1 MSDTAAPRTPAP
13 RTGGAPRRILLA
25 DCDMFFVQ
33 VAKLEDPEGVGRLE
47 LVLVGGRP
55 ESRGVV
61 TSASYGAR
69 RFGVRSG
76 MPMSQAVRLCPG
88 ATTVP
93 VPRAACS
100 RRSREVEAVLRRFAP
115 VVEAASIDEFYL
127 DLSGTERLYG
137 GEPLERTAEAIRR
150 AVRDQTGIS
159 VSLGGGTTR
168 TVAKMATRL
177 AKPEGIHVVPA
188 GGEQEFMLRWEVR
201 DLPSV
206 GPVMAEELR
215 RRGVRTVR
223 EALGVDEGTLC
234 GWLGESRGRW
244 LSQRVRGIDPTP
256 VGEPAET
263 KSVSHERT
271 FARDLHAAGEIEA
284 ELLRLAT
291 ETGATL
297 RRKGLRGRTVTVK
310 VRDAD
315 FRDRQAGRTLPEA
328 VESDRAIHAVARSL
342 LARLRAQRPAP
353 VRLLGVGVSGLVPVD
368 GPGQMALFETA
379 SVETEKDRSLSRAAD
394 AIRARFGAGALQ
406 PGRILGGRRAGDTG

>member
-1 MSDTAAPRTPAP
+1 MSDHAAPPSAP
-13 RTGGAPRRILLA
+13 GTGGAPRRILLA

-47 LVLVGGRP
+47 LVMVGGRP

-88 ATTVP
+88 ATVVP

-115 VVEAASIDEFYL
+115 TLEAASIDEFYL

-137 GEPLERTAEAIRR
+137 GEPLDATAERIRR
-150 AVRDQTGIS
+150 AVREQTGIS

-168 TVAKMATRL
+168 MIAKMATRL

-188 GGEQEFMLRWEVR
+188 GAEQEFMLRWEVG
-201 DLPSV
+201 DIPSV
-206 GPVMAEELR
+206 GPVMAEELH
-215 RRGVRTVR
+215 RRGVRSVR
-223 EALGVDEGTLC
+223 DALALDEATLSL
-234 GWLGESRGRW
+234 WLGESRGGW
-244 LSQRVRGIDPTP
+244 LFRRVRGIDPTP
-256 VGEPAET
+256 VGEAVET

-271 FARDLHAAGEIEA
+271 FARDLQGDDEIEA
-284 ELLRLAT
+284 ELLRLAVD
-291 ETGATL
+291 TGSTL
-297 RRKGLRGRTVTVK
+297 RRKRLRGRTVTVK

-315 FRDRQAGRTLPEA
+315 FRDRQASRTLPEA
-328 VESDRAIHAVARSL
+328 VESDRAIHDTARSL
-342 LARLRAQRPAP
+342 LARLRAQRRTP
-353 VRLLGVGVSGLVPVD
+353 VRLLGVGVSSLAPTD
-368 GPGQMALFETA
+368 GPGQMALFDA
-379 SVETEKDRSLSRAAD
+379 AFAETEKDRSLSRAAD

-406 PGRILGGRRAGDTG
+406 PGRILGGRVAGDD

>member
-1 MSDTAAPRTPAP
+1 VLATDSS
-13 RTGGAPRRILLA
+13 PRRILLA

-33 VAKLEDPEGVGRLE
+33 VAKLEDPQGVGRLE

-55 ESRGVV
+55 EGRGVV
-61 TSASYGAR
+61 TSASYAAR

-88 ATTVP
+88 ATVVP
-93 VPRAACS
+93 VPRGACS

-127 DLSGTERLYG
+127 DLTGTERLYG
-137 GEPLERTAEAIRR
+137 GESLERTAERIRR
-150 AVRDQTGIS
+150 AVREETGIS
-159 VSLGGGTTR
+159 ISLGGGTTR
-168 TVAKMATRL
+168 TVAKMSTRL

-188 GGEQEFMLRWEVR
+188 GEEQAFMLRWEVG

-206 GPVMAEELR
+206 GPVMAEALR

-223 EALGVDEGTLC
+223 EALGVDEATL
-234 GWLGESRGRW
+234 GSWLGESRARW
-244 LSQRVRGIDPTP
+244 LFRRVRGIDTTP
-256 VGEPAET
+256 VGEVTET

-271 FARDLHAAGEIEA
+271 FATDLRGDDEIRAA
-284 ELLRLAT
+284 LLRLAT

-315 FRDRQAGRTLPEA
+315 FRDRQASRTLPEA
-328 VESDRAIHAVARSL
+328 VESDRAIHDTARAL
-342 LARLRAQRPAP
+342 LARLREQRRTA
-353 VRLLGVGVSGLVPVD
+353 VRLLGVGVSSLAPTD
-368 GPGQMALFETA
+368 GPGQMALFDA
-379 SVETEKDRSLSRAAD
+379 AFVETEKDRTLSRAAD

-406 PGRILGGRRAGDTG
+406 PGGVLGDRKGTGDRE

>member
-1 MSDTAAPRTPAP
+1 MSDPAASPTPP
-13 RTGGAPRRILLA
+13 GTGGVPRRILLA

-33 VAKLEDPEGVGRLE
+33 VAKLEDPEGVGRLD

-55 ESRGVV
+55 EGRGVV

-88 ATTVP
+88 ATVVP
-93 VPRAACS
+93 VPRGACS

-127 DLSGTERLYG
+127 DLTGTERLYG
-137 GEPLERTAEAIRR
+137 GEPLERTAERIRR
-150 AVRDQTGIS
+150 VVRDEAGIS

-168 TVAKMATRL
+168 TIAKMATRL

-188 GGEQEFMLRWEVR
+188 GGEQDFMLRWEVG

-206 GPVMAEELR
+206 GPVMAEGLR

-223 EALGVDEGTLC
+223 EALALDEDTLV

-244 LSQRVRGIDPTP
+244 LFRRVRGIDPTP
-256 VGEPAET
+256 VGEPSET

-271 FARDLHAAGEIEA
+271 FARDLRSDEEVGA

-297 RRKGLRGRTVTVK
+297 RRKGLRGRTVTVR

-315 FRDRQAGRTLPEA
+315 FRDRQASRTLPDA
-328 VESDRAIHAVARSL
+328 VESDRAIHATARAL
-342 LARLRAQRPAP
+342 LARLRAQRAAA
-353 VRLLGVGVSGLVPVD
+353 VRLLGVGVSGLAPTD

-379 SVETEKDRSLSRAAD
+379 AAETERDRSLSRAAD
-394 AIRARFGAGALQ
+394 AIRARFGAAALQ
-406 PGRILGGRRAGDTG
+406 PGRILGARGAGDAG

>member
-1 MSDTAAPRTPAP
+1 MSEAAAPVSTP
-13 RTGGAPRRILLA
+13 GEEGAPRRILLA

-33 VAKLEDPEGVGRLE
+33 VAKLEDPDGVGRLD

-88 ATTVP
+88 ATVVP
-93 VPRAACS
+93 VPRDACV
-100 RRSREVEAVLRRFAP
+100 RRSREVEATLRRFAP
-115 VVEAASIDEFYL
+115 TVEAASIDEFYL
-127 DLSGTERLYG
+127 DLTGTERMYG
-137 GEPLERTAEAIRR
+137 GEPLERTAERIRQ
-150 AVRDQTGIS
+150 AVRARAGIS

-168 TVAKMATRL
+168 TLAKMATRL

-188 GGEQEFMLRWEVR
+188 GEEQAFMLRWEVS

-206 GPVMAEELR
+206 GPVMAEALR

-223 EALGVDEGTLC
+223 EALGVDESTLSL
-234 GWLGESRGRW
+234 WLGESRGRW
-244 LSQRVRGIDPTP
+244 LYRRVRGIDPTP
-256 VGEPAET
+256 VDETVET

-271 FARDLHAAGEIEA
+271 FARDLREEGEIEA
-284 ELLRLAT
+284 ELLRLAV

-297 RRKGLRGRTVTVK
+297 RGKGLRGRTVTVK
-310 VRDAD
+310 VRDAE
-315 FRDRQAGRTLPEA
+315 FRDRQASRTLPDA
-328 VESDRAIHAVARSL
+328 VESDRAIHEAARAL
-342 LARLRAQRPAP
+342 LARLREQRRTP
-353 VRLLGVGVSGLVPVD
+353 VRLLGIGVSSLAPAD
-368 GPGQMALFETA
+368 GPGQIALFDA
-379 SVETEKDRSLSRAAD
+379 GLAETEKDRSLSRAAD

-406 PGRILGGRRAGDTG
+406 PGRILGGRGGPKSG